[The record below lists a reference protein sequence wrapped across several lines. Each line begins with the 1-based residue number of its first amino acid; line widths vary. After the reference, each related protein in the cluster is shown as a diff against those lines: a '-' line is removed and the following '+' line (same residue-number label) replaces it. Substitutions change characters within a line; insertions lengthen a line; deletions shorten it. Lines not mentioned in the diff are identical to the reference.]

1 MTYDM
6 MIRQPSSSTATT
18 DRHHHHASMHVV
30 EDAMEGFVRTGCPP
44 SKLVMGIP
52 AYGRHERDPGLV
64 RTYSELVDEI
74 IIANNGGGDDGM
86 SETET
91 EATTAK
97 TTTAVVL
104 RSINSRSGYRFDS
117 PDDVRAKVEYALRSG
132 LGGVFIWELGQ
143 DKRMPGQA
151 EGGVLLEAAAAAAA
165 SAVDRSAGDVPG
177 DEL

>member
-1 MTYDM
+1 
-6 MIRQPSSSTATT
+6 
-18 DRHHHHASMHVV
+18 
-30 EDAMEGFVRTGCPP
+30 
-44 SKLVMGIP
+44 
-52 AYGRHERDPGLV
+52 
-64 RTYSELVDEI
+64 
-74 IIANNGGGDDGM
+74 M
-86 SETET
+86 SETEM